1 MVASLI
7 KIGKSKAEAGFRRH
21 EFAFRHKFV
30 CCTVKLHR
38 KACTARSL
46 TSRLQY

>member
-30 CCTVKLHR
+30 ALSNYIDRH
-38 KACTARSL
+38 AQQEA
-46 TSRLQY
+46 